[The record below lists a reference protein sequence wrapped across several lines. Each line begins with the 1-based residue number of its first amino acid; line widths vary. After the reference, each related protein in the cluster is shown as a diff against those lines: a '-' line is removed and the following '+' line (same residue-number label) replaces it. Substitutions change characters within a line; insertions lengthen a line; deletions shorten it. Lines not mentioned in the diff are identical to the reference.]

1 MKNSFKSPGSDG
13 SKTMSNFKKFPT
25 SVRYLIARFR
35 HWTQPS
41 VWAPLA
47 VLCAGGLFIWEVS
60 VHPERLS
67 IDGEEEAADSNN
79 PASLPGLSAEDSA
92 IAAEIDSL
100 PVLANQFNRSN
111 SELNLF
117 NSPAVKG
124 KGLFEEIRTRG
135 LEKPKPSSEQKPAAI
150 NTLVSLSNL
159 QNPGVGTVNNNLQNS
174 SLPSSNQTSDLS
186 LSGSGATV
194 SGIKTIEPEPA
205 GAPETTLPEVSGSG
219 NFSKQND
226 NSLPLSPLQAAMK
239 KYVAANTLATV
250 ATVVKSANSPKLLDR
265 PASPGSA
272 TNPANLLP
280 TIATGQGRANPVN
293 FPAPLSPLPPSTN
306 TIISDSQQF
315 LNPAATV
322 PESLAGLNSKV
333 SVIPTITPQAPTVAL
348 PKNPYQTNLSDS
360 DLSPEVQPVEL
371 PVATP
376 SPIPLIPNFG
386 QSRSTSAI
394 GANKIINSQFSP
406 NSANSQFQQPQPSQ
420 INLPSQPNF
429 GVVPQ
434 NTNQG
439 GPQIQPEPFS
449 TPRSLTPGRYIG
461 GGEINTFA
469 NP

>member
-67 IDGEEEAADSNN
+67 IDGEEAAADSNN
-79 PASLPGLSAEDSA
+79 RASLPGLSAEDSA
-92 IAAEIDSL
+92 IAADIDSL
-100 PVLANQFNRSN
+100 PVLVNQFNRSN

-117 NSPAVKG
+117 NSSAVKG
-124 KGLFEEIRTRG
+124 KGLFDEIRTRG
-135 LEKPKPSSEQKPAAI
+135 LEKPKPSSEQKSAAT
-150 NTLVSLSNL
+150 NTFVSLSNL
-159 QNPGVGTVNNNLQNS
+159 QNPAIGTVNNNPQNS
-174 SLPSSNQTSDLS
+174 SLPSSNPTSDLS
-186 LSGSGATV
+186 LSGSGTTV
-194 SGIKTIEPEPA
+194 SGIRTIEPESA
-205 GAPETTLPEVSGSG
+205 GTPEATLPEASGSG
-219 NFSKQND
+219 NSGKQND
-226 NSLPLSPLQAAMK
+226 NPLPLSPLQAAMK
-239 KYVAANTLATV
+239 KYVAAETSAT
-250 ATVVKSANSPKLLDR
+250 AAAVKSANTPKLLDR
-265 PASPGSA
+265 PASLGSG

-280 TIATGQGRANPVN
+280 TVATAQGRANPVN
-293 FPAPLSPLPPSTN
+293 VPAPLSPLPASTN
-306 TIISDSQQF
+306 TIISDSQQI
-315 LNPAATV
+315 LNPAATL
-322 PESLAGLNSKV
+322 PESFAGLNSKA
-333 SVIPTITPQAPTVAL
+333 SVIPIMNPQAPTVAL

-360 DLSPEVQPVEL
+360 GLAPEVQPVAL

-386 QSRSTSAI
+386 QSSSTSAI
-394 GANKIINSQFSP
+394 GVNKIINPQFSP
-406 NSANSQFQQPQPSQ
+406 YSANSQFQQPQPSQ

-439 GPQIQPEPFS
+439 GQPIQPQPFS